1 MSVKTELSKTDTI
14 KERAIYVYL
23 PSYKMTLNWKNLAEK
38 SGSSISKFVIE
49 HVENSL
55 RQEGN
60 KEGYTSRAELLDQ
73 MRQVKEENRELH
85 KKNMMLDTL
94 VTRLEEELKGYRVKP
109 FLEDDFTGTRKYEN
123 ELIKLLQNRIEV
135 RKEEILEHLG
145 INPMDADIVKG
156 IKMQL
161 ESLERYGLIKD
172 IGSKWRWK
180 G

>member
-1 MSVKTELSKTDTI
+1 MAVKIKLSKTDTI

-23 PSYKMTLNWKNLAEK
+23 PSHKMTLNWKSLAEK
-38 SGSSISKFVIE
+38 SGISISKFVIE

-55 RQEGN
+55 QQEEN
-60 KEGYTSRAELLDQ
+60 REGYTSRAELLDQ

-85 KKNMMLDTL
+85 KKNLMLDNL
-94 VTRLEEELKGYRVKP
+94 VIRLEEELKGYRVKP
-109 FLEDDFTGTRKYEN
+109 FLEDDFTGIRKYET

-180 G
+180 R